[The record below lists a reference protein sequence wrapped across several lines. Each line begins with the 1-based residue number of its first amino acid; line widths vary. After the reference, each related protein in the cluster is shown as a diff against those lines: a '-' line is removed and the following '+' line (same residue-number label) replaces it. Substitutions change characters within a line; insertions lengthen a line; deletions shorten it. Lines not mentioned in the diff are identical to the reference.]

1 MCQYFPKPYQ
11 HFGWNVKFELDLY
24 NYVKNADLK
33 GATDIDTSTLESKTD
48 LTSLITK
55 VDDLY
60 VDKIIR
66 RYADKTVPIELN
78 KLSNVVDI
86 I

>member
-1 MCQYFPKPYQ
+1 MKCE
-11 HFGWNVKFELDLY
+11 FELDLY

-33 GATDIDTSTLESKTD
+33 GATDIGTSTLESKTD

-60 VDKIIR
+60 ADKIIR
-66 RYADKTVPIELN
+66 RFADKTVPIALN